1 MKLNYLHRMETGA
14 SALSAY
20 RKWMDAVSENLA
32 NAQTT
37 RTPAGGPYQRKQVSF
52 ESVTGKQAAARALPS
67 TAEPVRTHSRHM
79 GGQKQAVQQSGAAPA
94 VRAKVEP
101 DTTTSGA
108 KIFDPSHP
116 DADADGWVEYPNVNP
131 VTEMV
136 NLILASRAY
145 EANVAA
151 LATEKRVQEM
161 ALAIGQA

>member
-1 MKLNYLHRMETGA
+1 MKLNYLNGMQTGA

-37 RTPAGGPYQRKQVSF
+37 RTPEGGAYRRKQVSF
-52 ESVTGKQAAARALPS
+52 ESLAGKSTVARE
-67 TAEPVRTHSRHM
+67 TARTADPVRTNPKHLA
-79 GGQKQAVQQSGAAPA
+79 GQKPSTEQAGTAPA
-94 VRAKVEP
+94 VRVRVAP
-101 DTTTSGA
+101 DTTTPFA
-108 KIFDPSHP
+108 KIFDPGHP
-116 DADADGWVEYPNVNP
+116 DADADGWVEYPNINP

-151 LATEKRVQEM
+151 LSTEKRIQEM
-161 ALAIGQA
+161 ALSIGRA